1 MIRKLKAEIREYV
14 DKRHASLK
22 MYRYK
27 ERGVDFIL
35 DKVVPKDAITLQL
48 IADKHHWLMNNA
60 PEHYVYG
67 EMIDINNAIASNLS
81 CLLYTSPSP
90 RDKRQS
96 RMPSSA

>member
-27 ERGVDFIL
+27 ERGIDFIL

-48 IADKHHWLMNNA
+48 IADKHHCLMNNA
-60 PEHYVYG
+60 PENYVYG
-67 EMIDINNAIASNLS
+67 EMIDINNAIASNL
-81 CLLYTSPSP
+81 
-90 RDKRQS
+90 RQHLRKYAVQYVNNYS
-96 RMPSSA
+96 KDIKE